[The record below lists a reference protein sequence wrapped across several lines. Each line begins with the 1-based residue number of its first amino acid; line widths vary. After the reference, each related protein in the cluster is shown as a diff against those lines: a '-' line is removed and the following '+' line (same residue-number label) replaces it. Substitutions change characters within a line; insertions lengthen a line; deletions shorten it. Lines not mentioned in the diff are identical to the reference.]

1 MLSLPGRHRLFQTV
15 FKKVMPEPSF
25 SPDFPSTRWTLV
37 RQVQAGTEA
46 DARLAME
53 EICRT
58 YWYAIYAF
66 ARRQGFPAEDAED
79 VTQVFF
85 QTLVTRET
93 IQAAC
98 EEKGKLRTF
107 MLAMLRQI
115 ISKQLRHD
123 NAEKRG
129 GGAHHVISFD
139 EALAEQLYSQ
149 EPPGSQDTD
158 LIFDRAWAASVL
170 SAAETKLRA
179 DYQKADNLE
188 AFEQLREFLPLG
200 DNATPYAEAA
210 KRLRI
215 NEATLRLQI
224 HRMRK
229 RYAKLIEAEI
239 AHTVGSAE
247 EVKAELVHLMTVIG
261 GG

>member
-1 MLSLPGRHRLFQTV
+1 LFQTV
-15 FKKVMPEPSF
+15 FLKKAMPEPSP
-25 SPDFPSTRWTLV
+25 SPEFPSTRWSLV

-46 DARLAME
+46 DARQAME

-66 ARRQGFPAEDAED
+66 SRRQGFSAADAED

-93 IQAAC
+93 IQAAR

-115 ISKQLRHD
+115 ISKHLRHD

-129 GGAHHVISFD
+129 GGAHNAIPFD
-139 EALAEQLYSQ
+139 DALAEHLYSQ
-149 EPPGSQDTD
+149 EPPGNHDTD
-158 LIFDRAWAASVL
+158 RLFDRAWAASVL

-179 DYQKADNLE
+179 DYQKADNME

-210 KRLRI
+210 KRLHI

-229 RYAKLIEAEI
+229 RYGKLIEEEI
-239 AHTVGSAE
+239 AHTVNDPA
-247 EVKAELVHLMTVIG
+247 EVKSELAHLMEVIG
-261 GG
+261 KGG

>member
-1 MLSLPGRHRLFQTV
+1 
-15 FKKVMPEPSF
+15 MPEPSL
-25 SPDFPSTRWTLV
+25 SSDFPSTRWTLV

-66 ARRQGFPAEDAED
+66 ARRQGFSGADAED

-85 QTLVTRET
+85 QNLVSRET

-115 ISKQLRHD
+115 ISKQLRHE

-129 GGAHHVISFD
+129 GGAHNAIPFD

-149 EPPGSQDTD
+149 EPCGMQNSD

-170 SAAETKLRA
+170 NVAEIKLRA

-210 KRLRI
+210 KRLSI

-229 RYAKLIEAEI
+229 RYGKLIEEEI
-239 AHTVGSAE
+239 AHTVNDPA
-247 EVKAELVHLMTVIG
+247 EVKGELTHLMAVIASG
-261 GG
+261 G

>member
-1 MLSLPGRHRLFQTV
+1 
-15 FKKVMPEPSF
+15 MPQPSP

-37 RQVQAGTEA
+37 RQVQAGSEA

-66 ARRQGFPAEDAED
+66 ARRQGFPAVDAED

-93 IQAAC
+93 IQAAR

-129 GGAHHVISFD
+129 GGAHNVISFD
-139 EALAEQLYSQ
+139 DALAEHLYSQ
-149 EPPGSQDTD
+149 EPPGIHDTD
-158 LIFDRAWAASVL
+158 LVFDRAWAASVL
-170 SAAETKLRA
+170 SIAGAKLRA

-188 AFEQLREFLPLG
+188 AFDQLREFLPLG
-200 DNATPYAEAA
+200 ENATPYAEAA
-210 KRLRI
+210 KRLHI

-229 RYAKLIEAEI
+229 RYGKLIEAEI
-239 AHTVGSAE
+239 AHTVGSPE
-247 EVKAELVHLMTVIG
+247 EVKAELAHLMKVVG
-261 GG
+261 R

>member
-1 MLSLPGRHRLFQTV
+1 
-15 FKKVMPEPSF
+15 MPEPSL

-66 ARRQGFPAEDAED
+66 ARRQGFSAADAED
-79 VTQVFF
+79 LTQVFF

-129 GGAHHVISFD
+129 GGAHNVISFD
-139 EALAEQLYSQ
+139 DALAERLYSM
-149 EPPGSQDTD
+149 EPPDSQDTD

-170 SAAETKLRA
+170 NAAETKLRA
-179 DYQKADNLE
+179 DYQKADNTE

-210 KRLRI
+210 KSLRI

-224 HRMRK
+224 HRMRR

-239 AHTVGSAE
+239 ARTVNDP
-247 EVKAELVHLMTVIG
+247 AELRSELTHLMVVIG
-261 GG
+261 KIG